1 MFDLPITELIV
12 FAAVMVL
19 YLAAAIVVIG
29 LIRAGVKER
38 QTILAHL
45 FALAAVGEAVILIF
59 RAIAIKGVPL
69 TGLFE
74 SMIVLTLVLGLLYL
88 VFGIFIRQIW
98 FSAVMSWL
106 ILAMIVVTAIVAK
119 PAAAPQPIASEPWVI
134 AHALAM
140 ILGAAAV
147 ILAGVAAYLY
157 LLGSRRLKRKQ
168 IGKVIGSV
176 PNIQKL
182 QRINLLGLKVAFV
195 CFTFGLVSGI
205 IGLAVKSDDLGGD
218 VLRWM
223 LDSKVISIFIVWGTL
238 GLILVLRSVRLIK
251 GTRIAHA
258 TIAALLW
265 LAFAFVGAHILCS
278 TKHEFAVEDTPVPQT
293 TEEVT
298 K

>member
-19 YLAAAIVVIG
+19 YLAAAVVVIG

-45 FALAAVGEAVILIF
+45 FALAVVGEAVILIF
-59 RAIAIKGVPL
+59 RAIAIKGIPL

-88 VFGIFIRQIW
+88 VFGIVIRQIW

-106 ILAMIVVTAIVAK
+106 ILLMIVLTAIVAK
-119 PAAAPQPIASEPWVI
+119 PAAKPQPIASEPWVV

-140 ILGAAAV
+140 ILGAAMLL
-147 ILAGVAAYLY
+147 LAGVAAYLY
-157 LLGSRRLKRKQ
+157 LLGSRRLKHKQ
-168 IGKVIGSV
+168 IDKVIGVV

-182 QRINLLGLKVAFV
+182 QRINLLALKAAFIF
-195 CFTFGLVSGI
+195 FTFGLVTGI
-205 IGLAVKSDDLGGD
+205 VGVAVKGEDLGGNA
-218 VLRWM
+218 LRW
-223 LDSKVISIFIVWGTL
+223 LVDSKVISIIIVWVTL
-238 GLILVLRSVRLIK
+238 GVIMVLRWVRLIRGK
-251 GTRIAHA
+251 RVAHA
-258 TIAALLW
+258 TIVALIW
-265 LAFAFVGAHILCS
+265 LVFAFIGAHILCS
-278 TKHEFAVEDTPVPQT
+278 TKHEFAADDTVAGPT
-293 TEEVT
+293 KEEVS